1 MFRIVFVGA
10 LSMRKGVT
18 YLAEA
23 FARANIPNS
32 ELILIGSQQ
41 PETEQLLEPAKGLN
55 VRVTGHI
62 PQPKLSAWYSRAN
75 VTVLP
80 SVEDGFAIVLLQ
92 AMACG
97 SPIIATEN
105 SGGPDC
111 IEEGK
116 NGFVVPPRDVDA
128 LAEKLVWFAE
138 NREAACEMRA
148 PAIASAQAMSGIDR
162 YGNEMVQVYENLLAR
177 PR

>member
-1 MFRIVFVGA
+1 M
-10 LSMRKGVT
+10 
-18 YLAEA
+18 
-23 FARANIPNS
+23 
-32 ELILIGSQQ
+32 
-41 PETEQLLEPAKGLN
+41 LEPAKGLN

-62 PQPKLSAWYSRAN
+62 PQPELSAWYSRAN

-138 NREAACEMRA
+138 NREAAREMRGA
-148 PAIASAQAMSGIDR
+148 CDCQ
-162 YGNEMVQVYENLLAR
+162 R
-177 PR
+177 PGHEWHRPLRK